1 MKTIAIGILGLALAS
16 SGAAAQTAGEQARIL
31 SDFQASVADYT
42 HRHQCLDLF
51 PEALNAMTPPPRIF
65 TLPVA
70 MVFRQM
76 IAKSLSERDGVA
88 AITGSGSTH
97 PHPVILE
104 PFPSTWLQGFPRV
117 LQDALPPLPAPLEY
131 RLIGYDL
138 VLRDTE
144 ANVIVG
150 VVRDAVGPALTVIH

>member
-51 PEALNAMTPPPRIF
+51 PQALNAMTPPPRIF

-76 IAKSLSERDGVA
+76 IAKSLSR
-88 AITGSGSTH
+88 GSRA
-97 PHPVILE
+97 
-104 PFPSTWLQGFPRV
+104 WR
-117 LQDALPPLPAPLEY
+117 DALPPLPAPLEY
-131 RLIGYDL
+131 RLIGHDL

-144 ANVIVG
+144 ANVVVG
-150 VVRDAVGPALTVIH
+150 VLRDAVGPALTVIH